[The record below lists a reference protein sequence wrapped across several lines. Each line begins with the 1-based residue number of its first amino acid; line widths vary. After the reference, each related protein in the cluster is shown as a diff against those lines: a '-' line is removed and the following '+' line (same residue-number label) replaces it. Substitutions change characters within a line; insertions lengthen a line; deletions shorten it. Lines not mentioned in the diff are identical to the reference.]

1 MTKWYDFFSIY
12 RKASFE
18 EETLENA
25 DQGLAVVQ
33 GIRSEPIEPFTGI
46 IAAIEGITS
55 EMPIP
60 PDNTGLDEWLESC
73 ISLLPDYLAYI
84 DIAIRNADKQT
95 MSDGETTYSDPEV
108 LPALPDLPDLPAT
121 LLGALVAAYG
131 VPGGL
136 LYVAAKVLLPI
147 AVRTVGKRLFP
158 TEQQDMLK
166 TMKELRDILKL
177 GLLLEDKPILSEL
190 TEETANLASSDSI
203 LEIGNNA
210 VYFKSKVVR
219 T

>member
-12 RKASFE
+12 RKETFE
-18 EETLENA
+18 EETIE
-25 DQGLAVVQ
+25 DGDPGLAVVQ
-33 GIRSEPIEPFTGI
+33 GIRPASIESFTGI

-55 EMPIP
+55 EMPIH

-73 ISLLPDYLAYI
+73 ISLLPDYLGYI
-84 DIAIRNADKQT
+84 DIAIRNADKQN
-95 MSDGETTYSDPEV
+95 MDDGETTYTDPEV

-131 VPGGL
+131 APGGL

-147 AVRTVGKRLFP
+147 AVKVIGKRFFP

-177 GLLLEDKPILSEL
+177 GLLIEEKPILSEL
-190 TEETANLASSDSI
+190 TEETANLASLDSI

-210 VYFKSKVVR
+210 VFLRSKVVR